1 MILPKTTI
9 IVPGHNASETLESC
23 LSSLRGQDWL
33 QDCLELIY
41 VDDASTDES
50 PEIAARFA
58 DHVIRQNG
66 SPQGP
71 AAARNLGV
79 KVSCGE
85 IIVFA
90 DADIVATR
98 HALRDLVQPLID
110 NGSLDAAFGSYNRE
124 PEHNALI
131 SQYRNLLH
139 HYIHQTSREEAA
151 TFWAGFGAIRRCSFE
166 RIGGFNAILYP
177 APMIEDIELGHRMWA
192 AGMRIRLEKAV
203 QVTHLKK
210 WTILGMVRTDIFRRG
225 IPWMRLILSEK
236 GRSQEIGDLNL
247 KAAATVSVA
256 LTWSSLIALILGYW
270 HPVLLPV
277 SLLLLAICILINLPV
292 YAFFRRVRGSVFAL
306 KTIPLHFLYHCCNG
320 ISAVIGALSR
330 IFVDN
335 PLPGPHGS
343 RSSWNSLRN

>member
-9 IVPGHNASETLESC
+9 IVPGHNASKTLEAC
-23 LSSLRGQDWL
+23 LSSLRSQEWP

-50 PEIAARFA
+50 PEIGARFA
-58 DHVIRQNG
+58 DHAVTQVG
-66 SPQGP
+66 SPRGP

-79 KVSCGE
+79 KLSCGE

-90 DADIVATR
+90 DADIVAPR

-110 NGSLDAAFGSYNRE
+110 NDSLDAVFGSYNRD
-124 PEHNALI
+124 PQHDALI

-139 HYIHQTSREEAA
+139 HYVHQTSREEAT

-166 RIGGFNAILYP
+166 RTGGFNAALYP
-177 APMIEDIELGHRMWA
+177 APMIEDIELGHRMRA
-192 AGMRIRLEKAV
+192 AGMRIRLEKSV

-210 WTILGMVRTDIFRRG
+210 WTTLGMVRTDILRRG
-225 IPWMRLILSEK
+225 IPWMRLILSEN
-236 GRSQEIGDLNL
+236 GRSKEIGDLNL
-247 KAAATVSVA
+247 GASATVSVA
-256 LTWSSLIALILGYW
+256 LTWSSLIAIILCYW
-270 HPVLLPV
+270 HPVLVPV
-277 SLLLLAICILINLPV
+277 SLLLLGICILINLPV
-292 YAFFRRVRGSVFAL
+292 YAFFGRVRGFVFAL

-330 IFVDN
+330 IFIDH
-335 PLPGPHGS
+335 PLPGLRGS